1 MWRFGV
7 VSGLVEWRMYM
18 QVVFRATGYDE
29 EKLTLYIQAV
39 HADQQRSWIKDV
51 RRGRWALLFVHV
63 GYEIL

>member
-1 MWRFGV
+1 
-7 VSGLVEWRMYM
+7 M

-63 GYEIL
+63 GYEIV